1 MSNIQQELLKHYATD
16 FSDEQLAAFKMLLDR
31 YFTEKDT
38 NENDHDRNLYP
49 LDEIATFIATMNPE
63 KVAALKASAP
73 YQERLDHLL
82 DKQSQPGLTEE
93 EKKELEQYLVI
104 NRIFSLA
111 KAKAIQN
118 LLGRAQDEADRIRE
132 EKGLDSD
139 ELLKTH
145 RRKPYRKIQP

>member
-1 MSNIQQELLKHYATD
+1 MSSIQQELLKHYATD
-16 FSDEQLAAFKMLLDR
+16 FSDEQLAEIKMLLDR

-38 NENDHDRNLYP
+38 NKNDHDRNLNP
-49 LDEIATFIATMNPE
+49 LDEIATFIAALNPE
-63 KVAALKASAP
+63 KVAAFKASDA

-82 DKQSQPGLTEE
+82 DKQSQCGLTDG

-111 KAKAIQN
+111 KAKAIQS
-118 LLGRAQDEADRIRE
+118 LLGRAQEEADRIWE